1 MERTVRIQLHPTP
14 EQAQAL
20 HETLGQFTQAFNAV
34 CAYGWQHKEKNGV
47 KLHHATY
54 YETKASCPGLVS
66 DLLIQARV
74 KATEALKSAFTWQK
88 KQEAN
93 YQKKVAKAKKRGKP
107 APKFKPV
114 KMPQSKSC
122 PVRYNEHTYSLNWET
137 QSVKLSSRVGRLSIP
152 FTAPHFST
160 RYAGNKIA
168 TADLIY
174 RKGKWW
180 LHVVV
185 SVPEPA
191 IRPTG
196 EVIGVDLGL
205 NRPAVTSKRQFLG
218 SPHWKEVDRRS
229 FRLRRKLQSKG
240 TKSAKRHLKKLS
252 KRQQRF
258 HRDCDH
264 ILSKRIVQNAPPG
277 STIVFENLTDIRDTS
292 NMGRGKKNKNV
303 DNKRKLHSWTFAQLY
318 GFTLYKAQE
327 RGINVERI
335 DPRHTSQMCS
345 RCGHQARNNRRSQSL
360 FLCRKCGYRLNAD
373 LNAAQNIRSK
383 YLASLG
389 IALGSESLSTGLS
402 SPLPRGSEGQAVAFR
417 RR

>member
-1 MERTVRIQLHPTP
+1 MDRTVRIQLHPTP

-54 YETKASCPGLVS
+54 YDTKETCPGLVS

-88 KQEAN
+88 KHEAN
-93 YQKKVAKAKKRGKP
+93 YQKKVVKAKKHGKP
-107 APKFKPV
+107 IPKFKPM
-114 KMPQSKSC
+114 KMPQSNLC
-122 PVRYNEHTYSLNWET
+122 PVRYNVHTYSLNWDMR
-137 QSVKLSSRVGRLSIP
+137 SVRLSSSAGKLTIP
-152 FTAPHFST
+152 FSVPHFSEK
-160 RYAGNKIA
+160 YAGNKIA

-185 SVPEPA
+185 SVSGPD
-191 IRPTG
+191 IRRTS
-196 EVIGVDLGL
+196 EIIGVDLGL

-218 SPHWKEVDRRS
+218 SPHWKEVDRRY

-264 ILSKRIVQNAPPG
+264 VLSKRIIQNAFPG
-277 STIVFENLTDIRDTS
+277 GTVVFENLTNIRDTS
-292 NMGRGKKNKNV
+292 KMGRGNKNKNV

-318 GFTLYKAQE
+318 SFTLYKAQE
-327 RGINVERI
+327 RGISVERI
-335 DPRHTSQMCS
+335 DPRHTSQTCS
-345 RCGHQARNNRRSQSL
+345 RCGHQARNNRRSQSV
-360 FLCRKCGYRLNAD
+360 FHCRSCGYQLNAD
-373 LNAAQNIRSK
+373 YNAAKNIREK
-383 YLASLG
+383 YLASLAQDG
-389 IALGSESLSTGLS
+389 TPVPSESLSIGLS
-402 SPLPRGSEGQAVAFR
+402 SQPRG
-417 RR
+417 